1 MEFTEYQIEANK
13 TIPDGMKESEI
24 IDNAVYGV
32 IGEVGEL
39 VDIIKK
45 AKFQGHILDREH
57 AKLELG
63 DILWYVSEMAFGLGI
78 TLEDV
83 AWANIK
89 KLRARY
95 GEKFDPQKSQNRKE
109 GDI

>member
-1 MEFTEYQIEANK
+1 MELVEYQNEANK
-13 TIPDGMKESEI
+13 TIPDGMKESEV

-45 AKFQGHILDREH
+45 YKFQGHTLDREH

-78 TLEDV
+78 TLEDI
-83 AWANIK
+83 AWSNIN

-95 GEKFDPQKSQNRKE
+95 GEKFSSEKSQHRKE